1 MPPEQSKR
9 KLLAVTVTIPLM
21 VLNITTFFVGLQMGI
36 RGFVDFRHLYT
47 AGYMVRTG
55 HRYEVNE
62 YEASREFQD
71 LLVSDGRGTGLPF
84 NHLAYEALLFVPLSL
99 LKYKPAY
106 WVFLSVN
113 ALLLVFSFRLL
124 RMRFGEFHMPRW
136 FPITVYLAFLPAVFA
151 LDEGQDSITL
161 FTLMAGVALLVDR
174 GEEFKAGALLGLT
187 LFKFQFALPVVL
199 LYCLWRRWR
208 LVWGFASSGAAM
220 FAISLW
226 MVGVAGFSRY
236 FYSLLSSS
244 VSLSSGLET
253 RLGIHPSA
261 MTNLRGLFYGMLNGR
276 TSPFLLQIILGVASV
291 AVLLWAATR
300 PPSFSLAITAA
311 VLVSYHC
318 FADDALLLLIP
329 LSVWIGEFLRG
340 IANNWKAAQTA
351 VLIAAPT
358 ILLHAGERYYL
369 MVIPILGLLFSLAR
383 PTHRAVIAMSTRQ

>member
-1 MPPEQSKR
+1 MRPEQNKR
-9 KLLAVTVTIPLM
+9 KLLVVTLTIPLM
-21 VLNITTFFVGLQMGI
+21 VLNITTFFVGLQMGT

-55 HRYEVNE
+55 HRHQIYESDPN
-62 YEASREFQD
+62 REFQD
-71 LLVSDGRGTGLPF
+71 SIVSYGNGLTLTF
-84 NHLAYEALLFVPLSL
+84 NHLAYEVLLFVPLSL
-99 LKYKPAY
+99 LRYKLAY
-106 WVFLSVN
+106 FVFLSMNV
-113 ALLLVFSFRLL
+113 LLLVFSFHFL
-124 RMRFGEFHMPRW
+124 RMRFGELHMPRW

-151 LDEGQDSITL
+151 LDEGQDSIIL

-174 GEEFKAGALLGLT
+174 GEEFKAGVLLGLS
-187 LFKFQFALPVVL
+187 LLKFQFALPVAL
-199 LYCLWRRWR
+199 LYLLWRRWP
-208 LVWGFASSGAAM
+208 LVRGFACSGAAM
-220 FAISLW
+220 FAISVW
-226 MVGVAGFSRY
+226 MIGVSGFSRY
-236 FYSLLSSS
+236 LHSLLSSS
-244 VSLSSGLET
+244 VGLSSGLET

-291 AVLLWAATR
+291 AVLAWAATR
-300 PPSFSLAITAA
+300 PSSFSLAITAA

-340 IANNWKAAQTA
+340 IANNWKAALTA

-369 MVIPILGLLFSLAR
+369 MVIPILGLLFLLAR
-383 PTHRAVIAMSTRQ
+383 PTNRAVTAMSVP